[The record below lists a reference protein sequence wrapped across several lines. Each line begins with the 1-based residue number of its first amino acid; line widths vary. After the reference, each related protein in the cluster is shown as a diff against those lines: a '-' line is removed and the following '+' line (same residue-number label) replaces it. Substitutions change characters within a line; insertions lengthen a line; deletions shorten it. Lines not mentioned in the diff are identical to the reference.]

1 MASCAK
7 RACAVCVSGS
17 SIRCLHQGTWEK
29 KKQYCFWETESPF
42 KHSPAIVLSSMKEEC
57 RNLNEKFWKVVDF
70 LNREW
75 LWRGLHEKALGFM
88 RRKSAPYLVV
98 ISWISRGT
106 HKIWLFCR
114 MLTLWTMLCWWT
126 VFAWTLESFRRLWR
140 IIWIEFRQKIIFS
153 CLMMISF
160 CLSDA
165 GESGIHGSDPSS
177 VSLSFKTT
185 YGMLKLVLS
194 STLTVVRCPET
205 KWAIVYL
212 SFNGLMIE
220 ITL

>member
-1 MASCAK
+1 MN
-7 RACAVCVSGS
+7 
-17 SIRCLHQGTWEK
+17 
-29 KKQYCFWETESPF
+29 
-42 KHSPAIVLSSMKEEC
+42 EEC
-57 RNLNEKFWKVVDF
+57 RNFNEKFWKVVDF
-70 LNREW
+70 LNPEW

-88 RRKSAPYLVV
+88 RRKSPPYLVV
-98 ISWISRGT
+98 ISWIFRGT

-114 MLTLWTMLCWWT
+114 MLTLWTMLCWWS

-140 IIWIEFRQKIIFS
+140 VIWIEFRQKIIFS

-160 CLSDA
+160 CLPDA

-194 STLTVVRCPET
+194 STLTVVRCPKT

-212 SFNGLMIE
+212 SFNGLKIE